1 MKDGKMA
8 GHKPQWPEAGDLVI
22 ATIESVANHGAATQ
36 MDHAKKQNYMFPKY
50 QLHRQKTSE
59 TLSVKNNNYWIRAT
73 L

>member
-36 MDHAKKQNYMFPKY
+36 MDNAKKQNCFMLLKY
-50 QLHRQKTSE
+50 HLHRQKHPR
-59 TLSVKNNNYWIRAT
+59 LYP
-73 L
+73 